1 MAPVMVGGECR
12 AGQHGDAVLCMALH
26 AIARVQ
32 ILHVSKC
39 IGTYEQFV
47 EAGVIPWLGVS

>member
-1 MAPVMVGGECR
+1 MVGGECR